1 MNDCCIFAGQGAQTP
16 GMGKDFAEADAE
28 AMVLF
33 DKANS
38 VLGFDLKKTCFEG
51 PAEELT
57 KSNICQPAIFVT
69 SYAAYMALQ
78 KRRGV
83 QFAAAAGLSL
93 GEWSALCAAGVLDF
107 DSTLKVLEARG
118 RFMQEA
124 CEAVPS
130 GMIAIVGATPEQLA
144 ALCEKTGCT
153 VANVNSAAQQVL
165 SGSKDQVAAAA
176 TAAKELGI
184 KRAIPLATAG
194 AFHSKFMQ
202 PAREKLAPVLDEV
215 TFSAPKFPVLSNV
228 TGKPHSSDPGEIKAL
243 MLEQVTGATNWAA
256 DVEAAKALGCGRFV
270 EFGPGKVLSGL
281 VKKIDASLVTLNV
294 GDAASLEA
302 TIAALD
308 AQ

>member
-28 AMVLF
+28 AMALF
-33 DKANS
+33 DKANA

-165 SGSKDQVAAAA
+165 SGSKDQVASAA

>member
-1 MNDCCIFAGQGAQTP
+1 MSKICIFAGQGAQTP

-28 AMVLF
+28 VMALF
-33 DKANS
+33 DKANA
-38 VLGFDLKKTCFEG
+38 VLGFDIKKICFEG

-57 KSNICQPAIFVT
+57 KSNVCQPAIFVT
-69 SYAAYMALQ
+69 SYAAYTTLQ
-78 KRRGV
+78 KRCATE
-83 QFAAAAGLSL
+83 FAAAAGLSL

-124 CEAVPS
+124 CEAEPS
-130 GMIAIVGATPEQLA
+130 GMIAIVGASPDQLS

-176 TAAKELGI
+176 AAAKELGI

-202 PAREKLAPVLDEV
+202 HAREKLAPVLDEV

-256 DVEAAKALGCGRFV
+256 DVESAKALGCGRFV

-281 VKKIDASLVTLNV
+281 VKKIDAALVTLNV

-302 TIAALD
+302 TLAALD

>member
-1 MNDCCIFAGQGAQTP
+1 MSKICIFAGQGAQTP

-28 AMVLF
+28 VMALF
-33 DKANS
+33 DKANA
-38 VLGFDLKKTCFEG
+38 VLGFDIKKICFEG

-57 KSNICQPAIFVT
+57 KSNVCQPAIFVT
-69 SYAAYMALQ
+69 SYAAYTTLQ
-78 KRRGV
+78 KRYAIE
-83 QFAAAAGLSL
+83 FAAAAGLSL

-124 CEAVPS
+124 CEAEPS
-130 GMIAIVGATPEQLA
+130 GMIAIVGASPDQLS

-165 SGSKDQVAAAA
+165 SGSKDQIASAAAV
-176 TAAKELGI
+176 AKELGV

-194 AFHSKFMQ
+194 AFHSKFML

-215 TFSAPKFPVLSNV
+215 VFSAPKFPVLSNV

-256 DVEAAKALGCGRFV
+256 DVEAAKALGGDVFV

-281 VKKIDASLVTLNV
+281 VKKIDAALAAFNV
-294 GDAASLEA
+294 ADLASLDA
-302 TIAALD
+302 TVQALS
-308 AQ
+308 QG

>member
-28 AMVLF
+28 AMALF
-33 DKANS
+33 DKANA
-38 VLGFDLKKTCFEG
+38 VLGFYLKKTCFEG

>member
-28 AMVLF
+28 AMALF
-33 DKANS
+33 DKANA

-215 TFSAPKFPVLSNV
+215 TFSVPKFPVLSNV